1 MFTSHQWIEINVS
14 HIDESI
20 WKQDLCIIN
29 FRNAKRD
36 KHFLQLGTSLH
47 IIRQKY
53 LLDTLKISYHH
64 WSNKLDWNEPLYEKT
79 SQPFAMTRNIY
90 FKNLFEIE
98 NNIFFQKSGLRSKTM
113 KNFSL
118 SKFDINT
125 IVFFRKLIYGEK
137 VAFMYDL
144 SVRQQVFLIFYFS
157 FFRDQQVSLKE
168 LSKQIWFFTPYW

>member
-1 MFTSHQWIEINVS
+1 METRSVYAQLVLKIM
-14 HIDESI
+14 
-20 WKQDLCIIN
+20 LIIN

-53 LLDTLKISYHH
+53 LFGTLKIIYHH
-64 WSNKLDWNEPLYEKT
+64 WSNT

-98 NNIFFQKSGLRSKTM
+98 NNIVFQKSGLRSKTM
-113 KNFSL
+113 ENFSL
-118 SKFDINT
+118 SKFGIYT
-125 IVFFRKLIYGEK
+125 IVLFRKLIYGEK
-137 VAFMYDL
+137 VAFIYDL

-168 LSKQIWFFTPYW
+168 LSKQI

>member
-1 MFTSHQWIEINVS
+1 METRSVYAQLVLKIM
-14 HIDESI
+14 
-20 WKQDLCIIN
+20 LIIN

-53 LLDTLKISYHH
+53 LFGTFKIIYNHS
-64 WSNKLDWNEPLYEKT
+64 

-98 NNIFFQKSGLRSKTM
+98 NNILFQKSGLCSKTM

-118 SKFDINT
+118 SKFDIYS

-137 VAFMYDL
+137 VATMYDL

-168 LSKQIWFFTPYW
+168 LSKQI